1 MAFTK
6 EQREA
11 KKLAQLVENQG
22 EKSEVVGEASVTE
35 QETAEIE
42 TAETEQS
49 QEQGT
54 EQETA
59 EIETAE
65 TEQSQEQGT
74 EQETAEIETAETE
87 QSQEQGT
94 EQETTEEKPE
104 YVAIKL
110 NKVTALKLLGCV
122 PNSLYVQ
129 GKNVMF
135 DNLQATVHVDVQAY
149 LAEQGLIEV
158 D

>member
-22 EKSEVVGEASVTE
+22 EKSEVVGESGGAE
-35 QETAEIE
+35 QETTE
-42 TAETEQS
+42 TKDVETEQPP
-49 QEQGT
+49 EQGT

-59 EIETAE
+59 E
-65 TEQSQEQGT
+65 
-74 EQETAEIETAETE
+74 
-87 QSQEQGT
+87 
-94 EQETTEEKPE
+94 EKPE
-104 YVAIKL
+104 YVTIKL